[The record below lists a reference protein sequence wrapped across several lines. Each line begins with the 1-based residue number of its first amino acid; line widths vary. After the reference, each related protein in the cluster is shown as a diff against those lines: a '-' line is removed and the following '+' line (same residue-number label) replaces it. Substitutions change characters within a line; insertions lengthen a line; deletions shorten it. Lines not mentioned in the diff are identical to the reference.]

1 MVSFSILRYSK
12 VIVEEVKLCVE
23 EEGME
28 MKRNRVG

>member
-1 MVSFSILRYSK
+1 MVSFSILMYSK
-12 VIVEEVKLCVE
+12 VIAEEVKLCVG